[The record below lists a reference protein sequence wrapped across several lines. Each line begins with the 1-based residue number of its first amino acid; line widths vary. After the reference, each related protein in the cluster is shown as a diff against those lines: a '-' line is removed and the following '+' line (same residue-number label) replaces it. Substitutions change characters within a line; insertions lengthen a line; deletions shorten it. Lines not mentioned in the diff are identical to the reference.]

1 MTLTDLAR
9 TDVTTAAPDT
19 STAAVAATLRER
31 GESFVVVLD
40 EHRPVG
46 VLSAAD
52 LGRAVGEGAAEATA
66 ADLVTGTETIRASA
80 DREALISVFAD
91 SDSRY
96 VVVEDDAGD
105 YAGVVALDDLLTAY
119 GREFTALLDLLA
131 DLGG

>member
-1 MTLTDLAR
+1 MSLSTLLR

-19 STAAVAATLRER
+19 PAADVAAALRDR
-31 GESFVVVLD
+31 DESFVVVLD

-52 LGRAVGEGAAEATA
+52 LGRAVGDVAAGATA
-66 ADLVTGTETIRASA
+66 GDLVTETEMVRASA
-80 DREALISVFAD
+80 DRETLVSVFAD
-91 SDSRY
+91 SGARR
-96 VVVEDDAGD
+96 VVVEDDAGEF
-105 YAGVVALDDLLTAY
+105 AGVVALDGLLAAY